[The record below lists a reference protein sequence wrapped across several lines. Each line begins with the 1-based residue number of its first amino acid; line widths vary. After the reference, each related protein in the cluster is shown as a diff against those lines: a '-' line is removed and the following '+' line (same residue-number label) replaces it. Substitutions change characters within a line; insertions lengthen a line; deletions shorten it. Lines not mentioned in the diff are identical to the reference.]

1 MYTHTIDT
9 SYEYV
14 FLSCKLFELI
24 VLVTTN
30 SLSNLI
36 RSHVILLP
44 SLVVNRKLEILF
56 WGENRNN
63 PEILRYRGIPT
74 ILINQTYLY
83 FYLIIIV

>member
-9 SYEYV
+9 SDEYV

-30 SLSNLI
+30 CLSNLI

-44 SLVVNRKLEILF
+44 SLVDNRKLEILF

-63 PEILRYRGIPT
+63 PEILRYRGIST
-74 ILINQTYLY
+74 ILVNQTYLY

>member
-63 PEILRYRGIPT
+63 PEILRHRGIPT
-74 ILINQTYLY
+74 ILINQIYLY